1 MRPFVVLT
9 TIMSMAAAKPQGGI
23 IDGLTSA
30 AGSVASNL
38 DPANIAKGALSSVG
52 LDFGANECPN
62 VRLGSGV
69 CAMLFEEDG
78 CRGDSLE
85 LYAGSG
91 NLPFGQRN
99 KFESVVVAA
108 GASFR
113 GYDDSTGDISE
124 SIGDALKFWG
134 SKSFRRIDNLGKQTI
149 LTSFDGQQ
157 KAAVI
162 DDLEHGPES
171 YHDLEEDIES
181 YSCAFGS
188 TCKQIPHIYN
198 IYNKQFTL

>member
-1 MRPFVVLT
+1 MRPFAVFT
-9 TIMSMAAAKPQGGI
+9 TIMSLAAAKPQGGI
-23 IDGLTSA
+23 IDGISSA
-30 AGSVASNL
+30 AGSIASGIN
-38 DPANIAKGALSSVG
+38 PGNIAKDALSSVG
-52 LDFGANECPN
+52 LDFGVNKCPE

-85 LYAGSG
+85 LYAGAG
-91 NLPFGQRN
+91 NLPLLQRN
-99 KFESVVVAA
+99 KYESVVVAG

-113 GYDDSTGDISE
+113 GYDDSTGDFSE
-124 SIGDALKFWG
+124 TIGDALKFWG

-188 TCKQIPHIYN
+188 TCK
-198 IYNKQFTL
+198 FE